1 MICCKESQMPKR
13 KKGKNKYEEDKKKEM
28 NTLPVGKYTEE
39 FESLK
44 KGEKRTLKDSKSD
57 KNSYMP
63 IEICDEEVYL
73 TEPDGKLIPSIP
85 NQHKCDFL
93 IYCQKVLQTCFIEL
107 KGNNISVKDGYNPY
121 DQIIDTIKFLRNE
134 DELKEIVAGNIEK
147 HAFIVSPGRQKIPKG
162 IETKERALWQ
172 QLIQNGNNKGK
183 ILELIHYVKVT
194 KSDRYSNNGQI
205 ICSPKSPV
213 QLPFL
218 NLKKCSND
226 VTSFPPT
233 L

>member
-13 KKGKNKYEEDKKKEM
+13 EKGKNKYEEDKRKEI
-28 NTLPVGKYTEE
+28 NILPVGKYIEK
-39 FESLK
+39 FENLR
-44 KGEKRTLKDSKSD
+44 KGERRTLKDSKSD
-57 KNSYMP
+57 KNSYIP
-63 IEICDEEVYL
+63 IEICDEGVYL

-93 IYCQKVLQTCFIEL
+93 IYCQKALQTCFIEL
-107 KGNNISVKDGYNPY
+107 KGENISVKDDYNPY

-172 QLIQNGNNKGK
+172 QLVQNGNNKGK

-218 NLKKCSND
+218 N
-226 VTSFPPT
+226 
-233 L
+233 